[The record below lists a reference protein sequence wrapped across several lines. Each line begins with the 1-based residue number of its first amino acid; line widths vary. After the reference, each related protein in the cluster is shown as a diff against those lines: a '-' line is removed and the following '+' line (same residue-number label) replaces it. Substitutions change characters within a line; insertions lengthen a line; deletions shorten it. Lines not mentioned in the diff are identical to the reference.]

1 MVQQQFTKGNE
12 MSKGKESNEYTTS
25 SIHIDSPE
33 IEDAEVVS
41 EVPMTKQQQIESM
54 AARFEHH
61 GVTPDELR
69 YMAAKLGRKIRTD
82 ATKPVRNEQKEKAKR
97 KAQKVSRRVNRKK

>member
-1 MVQQQFTKGNE
+1 
-12 MSKGKESNEYTTS
+12 MSMGKESNEYNPP
-25 SIHIDSPE
+25 SIHRDSLE
-33 IEDAEVVS
+33 IEDAEVIS
-41 EVPMTKQQQIESM
+41 EVPMMTKQQQIESM